1 MLGDIDP
8 DANYFNDNSI
18 QYNRYTIDTFSTCN
32 LQNNDFNLFHH
43 NSRSIMK
50 EGRIEEYDLLF
61 NSGGNPFQVMV
72 FTEMW
77 LTNNNK
83 DICNFN
89 QFESEH
95 LLRPI
100 DHHFDFKTKGGGVSI
115 FIKQGITYKR
125 RTDLTILSNI
135 AECLFIEI
143 LQGDKKYLIG
153 GIYRIPN
160 TSVTDFCTVINNI
173 LEPLNRSH
181 EIILL
186 GDFNV
191 CLMQNNNHSNV
202 LRCTMQ
208 SNNLF
213 PVILSPTRV
222 ATILKPNGE
231 YETTEKLI
239 DYIFVNTQNSARSGL
254 IEMSITDHYPIF
266 LSLQNRNTYFT
277 EKHTTIQYRD
287 INDITIQ
294 QFINAL
300 SNDNEIKNIS
310 NHTNAESAFSK
321 FLIIFNKF
329 YEKFFPIKIQ
339 KLTRKGFFKPWI
351 TLQIIKRIK
360 IRENLAKLYKRQR
373 ISQKTFTDFRNI
385 LNKQICEAKERFY
398 HNKFKENEGNVKKTW
413 EIINNVIKSKS
424 KINPQIII
432 NEGNQEIPKI
442 DVPNKFINYFTSIA
456 DTLISNL
463 PLTNTNPSS
472 YLINRTQNSFFMYP
486 IDKKEIECAI
496 NDLKNNGRGV
506 HKISSSVL
514 KQSKS
519 IISDILVF
527 IFNLCITQGYFPT
540 ELKTGCLTPIFKS
553 GSKNDV
559 CNYRPVCSLS
569 PFSKIIERVTYNR
582 MIDFIEKN
590 NILSETQFGF
600 RKGFS
605 TEAAIIQF
613 IDEIHKGLNDRQY
626 TAAVFMDLSKAFDV
640 LDHEILKLKLEHYGF
655 RGIFL
660 DFILNFVKERK
671 YFVSVNGLKS
681 NTKTVTNGVPQGSTL
696 GPLLFLLYV
705 NDMNNSSRLLKFI
718 QFADDTTTTYRGFN
732 LDIVKETVE
741 NEIKKVLIWLAS
753 NKLIINIQKTHTM
766 LFTNKRGNNAL
777 HITIQNTELEQK
789 DSCKFLGIFIDKDL
803 NWKSHIEYITNK
815 ISKIIALLGR
825 LKHTFPKSILK
836 NLYLSLLLPYLNY
849 GNIIWASADKTCL
862 NGLVILQKKAIRI
875 ISKAK
880 YFDHTEPLFKTLELL
895 TLDKIYKLNCLLF
908 IYKLVTM
915 NMYKEMKCRVLR
927 NSDFHNHTTRN
938 RSQYRLPRTRLK
950 CIRQSCLYVGLSLWN
965 NIDKVIT
972 DSKTIYNFKR
982 QIKKELLEEKI

>member
-8 DANYFNDNSI
+8 DANHFNNNSI

-61 NSGGNPFQVMV
+61 NPGGNPFQVMV
-72 FTEMW
+72 FTETW
-77 LTNNNK
+77 LTNSNK

-239 DYIFVNTQNSARSGL
+239 DNIFVNTQNSARSGL

-321 FLIIFNKF
+321 FLIIFNQF

-496 NDLKNNGRGV
+496 NVLKNNGRGV
-506 HKISSSVL
+506 HKISSVL
-514 KQSKS
+514 K
-519 IISDILVF
+519 
-527 IFNLCITQGYFPT
+527 
-540 ELKTGCLTPIFKS
+540 
-553 GSKNDV
+553 
-559 CNYRPVCSLS
+559 
-569 PFSKIIERVTYNR
+569 
-582 MIDFIEKN
+582 
-590 NILSETQFGF
+590 
-600 RKGFS
+600 
-605 TEAAIIQF
+605 
-613 IDEIHKGLNDRQY
+613 
-626 TAAVFMDLSKAFDV
+626 
-640 LDHEILKLKLEHYGF
+640 
-655 RGIFL
+655 
-660 DFILNFVKERK
+660 
-671 YFVSVNGLKS
+671 
-681 NTKTVTNGVPQGSTL
+681 
-696 GPLLFLLYV
+696 
-705 NDMNNSSRLLKFI
+705 
-718 QFADDTTTTYRGFN
+718 
-732 LDIVKETVE
+732 
-741 NEIKKVLIWLAS
+741 
-753 NKLIINIQKTHTM
+753 
-766 LFTNKRGNNAL
+766 
-777 HITIQNTELEQK
+777 
-789 DSCKFLGIFIDKDL
+789 
-803 NWKSHIEYITNK
+803 
-815 ISKIIALLGR
+815 
-825 LKHTFPKSILK
+825 
-836 NLYLSLLLPYLNY
+836 
-849 GNIIWASADKTCL
+849 
-862 NGLVILQKKAIRI
+862 
-875 ISKAK
+875 
-880 YFDHTEPLFKTLELL
+880 
-895 TLDKIYKLNCLLF
+895 
-908 IYKLVTM
+908 
-915 NMYKEMKCRVLR
+915 
-927 NSDFHNHTTRN
+927 
-938 RSQYRLPRTRLK
+938 
-950 CIRQSCLYVGLSLWN
+950 
-965 NIDKVIT
+965 
-972 DSKTIYNFKR
+972 
-982 QIKKELLEEKI
+982 